1 MICENLSVNSQGIL
15 TFAGRNPRDLIN
27 KYGSPLYVMDEFRI
41 RRNMRVYKTALES
54 VFGQNCDVL
63 YASKACAFK
72 EMYRIAKS
80 EGIGVDVVSAGEI
93 YTAYSVGFPMH
104 RAHFHGNNKTSDEI
118 ELALDCKVGYFVCD
132 HIDELDAINEIASQK
147 GITQKVLLRIT
158 PGIDA
163 HTFSAVSTGKIDSKF
178 GNAIETGAAEKIV
191 RHALSL
197 SNIELVG
204 FHCHVGSQVFDS
216 ECFFKCADI
225 MIKFIADM
233 RSRLGF
239 TARELDLGGGYGVR
253 YRESDPVID
262 IAANI
267 KEVAAHVKAAV
278 QNYALPM
285 PKILL
290 EPGRSIVADAGMTLY
305 TVGNIK
311 KIPNYKNYAAVDG
324 GMTDNPRYALYSAPY
339 TVLCPEKMNETPLL
353 DFSVVGK
360 CCESGDILQENVLLP
375 QSLRKG
381 DILAVLTTGAYNYS
395 MSSNYNRIARP
406 SVVMLREDGSDEV
419 VVRRETL
426 LDLLRND
433 V

>member
-1 MICENLSVNSQGIL
+1 
-15 TFAGRNPRDLIN
+15 
-27 KYGSPLYVMDEFRI
+27 MDESRI
-41 RRNMRVYKTALES
+41 RHNMRVYKTALKEA
-54 VFGQNCDVL
+54 FGENCEVL
-63 YASKACAFK
+63 YASKACSFK

-80 EGIGVDVVSAGEI
+80 EDIGVDVVSSGEI
-93 YTAYSVGFPMH
+93 YTAFKAGFPMH
-104 RAHFHGNNKTSDEI
+104 KAHFHGNNKTSDEI
-118 ELALDCKVGYFVCD
+118 ELALDLGVGYFVCD
-132 HIDELDAINEIASQK
+132 HIDELSAINEIAERKSVK
-147 GITQKVLLRIT
+147 QKVLLRIT

-178 GNAIETGAAEKIV
+178 GNAIETGMAEKIV

-197 SNIELVG
+197 KNIDLQG

-233 RSRLGF
+233 RDELGF
-239 TARELDLGGGYGVR
+239 IARELDLGGGFGVR
-253 YRESDPVID
+253 YKESDPVID

-267 KEVAAHVKAAV
+267 KQVGEHVKSAIEK
-278 QNYALPM
+278 YALPM

-311 KIPNYKNYAAVDG
+311 KIPNYKNYVAVDG

-339 TVLCPEKMNETPLL
+339 TVLCPEKMHEAHSL

-375 QSLRKG
+375 QSIRKG
-381 DILAVLTTGAYNYS
+381 DLLAVLTTGAYNYS
-395 MSSNYNRIARP
+395 MSSNYNRIAKP
-406 SVVMLREDGSDEV
+406 PVIMLCPDGTEKT

-426 LDLLRND
+426 DDIIRND
-433 V
+433 L